1 MIPQLPHLSIIQH
14 GGLHFVSKEL
24 PPATKAIP
32 IKWLKYEKALRAIK
46 ESGYK
51 FMPPVNAIEVASKVC
66 TINDNEIQTALNILL
81 DLRVLIHFDD
91 PPEFSE
97 LVFLDNQWLIDVFKN
112 VITVRAFHEE
122 KDFAHLT

>member
-32 IKWLKYEKALRAIK
+32 IKWLKYEKALRALK

-51 FMPPVNAIEVASKVC
+51 FMPPVN
-66 TINDNEIQTALNILL
+66 
-81 DLRVLIHFDD
+81 
-91 PPEFSE
+91 
-97 LVFLDNQWLIDVFKN
+97 
-112 VITVRAFHEE
+112 VRLHPKFVP
-122 KDFAHLT
+122 LTTRYKQR

>member
-1 MIPQLPHLSIIQH
+1 
-14 GGLHFVSKEL
+14 
-24 PPATKAIP
+24 
-32 IKWLKYEKALRAIK
+32 
-46 ESGYK
+46 
-51 FMPPVNAIEVASKVC
+51 MPPVNAIEVASKVC